1 MDWNGAAGNPAAN
14 PPTGY
19 CTHVSNLFLPWHRPY
34 LAVYEQILVQNAV
47 DIANEFQGSDQQR
60 YRDAAAT
67 LRIPYWDWAAP
78 QNGGNIVP
86 DVLVQNQISVNTPSG
101 QRNIDNPLYSYKFT
115 KATQNL
121 IYSPFVSWTQTYR
134 NPVSQDNPT
143 QNNDQG
149 IIDTMNGQQASLASR
164 LFNLF
169 ANYNNFAQV
178 SNEAWAQGQ
187 QGSYDSIESIH
198 DTIHGLFGGAN
209 NGDMSIIDVSA
220 FDPAFWLHHTMVDR
234 FFAMWQALYPDTY
247 VDPAPQVYSNYWYA
261 AGTNMDA
268 NSPLVPF
275 HSDTAG
281 NFHTSNS
288 VRDHTRFGYTYSE
301 ISGDPQSVVE
311 AVNRLYGAGQPQA
324 GNKKRSPVLGDITG
338 ILTEVGDAVT
348 DALGPVGDI
357 AEDVAADA
365 QDIVNDINGYLGIIS
380 PRDYLVNVRT
390 DKNALDGSY
399 QIFVFCGDV
408 PEDRAEWAKSDTLVG
423 IQAITSMKQGY
434 QMGPAIV
441 AGTIP
446 LTKYLE
452 KHVVLNALAGLSEDL
467 VVPYLTD
474 NLTWRVIGV
483 RNLPLHNP
491 MHSTNMTHRAAA
503 TKSLSQSCQTSSS
516 VSYPWLRSQPSPS
529 PHSHNGSMASPAIT
543 KSRAARTPVCASRK
557 RTKLERIDTKV
568 PSKSCG
574 STCFYMLLLLI
585 SDTIKAHGQ
594 VDLNLPYLLLSNC
607 HSLSAMVKIPRDCTC
622 FACC

>member
-1 MDWNGAAGNPAAN
+1 MMDWNGAAGNPATN
-14 PPTGY
+14 PPSGY

-78 QNGGNIVP
+78 QNGGNTVP

-101 QRNIDNPLYSYKFT
+101 QQTIENPLYSYKFT
-115 KATQNL
+115 KSTQNL
-121 IYSPFVSWTQTYR
+121 VYSPFASWTQTYR

-149 IIDTMNGQQASLASR
+149 VIDTMNGQQSSLASR

-247 VDPAPQVYSNYWYA
+247 VDPAAQTYGNYWYA
-261 AGTNMDA
+261 PGTQMDA

-288 VRDHTRFGYTYSE
+288 VRDHTRFGYTYPE
-301 ISGDPQSVVE
+301 ITGNVQDIVS

-324 GNKKRSPVLGDITG
+324 GNKKRSPVLPDITG

-357 AEDVAADA
+357 VEDVAADTT
-365 QDIVNDINGYLGIIS
+365 DLVSDINGYLGIIS
-380 PRDYLVNVRT
+380 PRDYIVNVRT

-399 QIFVFCGDV
+399 QIYVFCGDV
-408 PEDRAEWAKSDTLVG
+408 PEDRNEWAGSDTLVG

-467 VVPYLTD
+467 VIPYLTD

-483 RNLPLHNP
+483 RIPCILLTRISALTDHTELRRGSPRLRNARPQARSRIRGQEANQVSHRLPTMGRWLHQP
-491 MHSTNMTHRAAA
+491 
-503 TKSLSQSCQTSSS
+503 
-516 VSYPWLRSQPSPS
+516 LRS
-529 PHSHNGSMASPAIT
+529 H
-543 KSRAARTPVCASRK
+543 
-557 RTKLERIDTKV
+557 ERQGRRLVRVGRGLGLWEDQYTHKGAKQELRV
-568 PSKSCG
+568 YL
-574 STCFYMLLLLI
+574 FLNV
-585 SDTIKAHGQ
+585 TIVNK
-594 VDLNLPYLLLSNC
+594 
-607 HSLSAMVKIPRDCTC
+607 
-622 FACC
+622 